1 MIGKLELKLKCQE
14 ELAYPM
20 SSLFHGALMELLPS
34 DYADSMHQS
43 QLHPYTQH
51 LSYRDG
57 DWYWVVCCLNKE
69 AVQKIIRETLWD
81 LQEIH
86 IKKHDWK
93 VEIVGKEYKET
104 STKELMDSFY
114 SEDKDSFIQI
124 HFIAPTAFKQK
135 GEYLFVPD
143 LHCIFQSL
151 MNKYDASVDGESMI
165 DKDTLNSLEE
175 NSKIV
180 RYDLR
185 SVKFPVEKVKIP
197 AFIGKITIK
206 MSGTQTMTNFAH
218 MLFEFGEYS
227 GVGIKTS
234 LGMGCLKII
243 KERGK
248 K

>member
-34 DYADSMHQS
+34 DYADFLHQS
-43 QLHPYTQH
+43 QLHPYAQH
-51 LSYRDG
+51 LEYRDG
-57 DWYWVVCCLNKE
+57 DWYWVICCLDEE
-69 AVQKIIRETLWD
+69 AVQKIIRDTLWD
-81 LQEIH
+81 LKEVH
-86 IKKHDWK
+86 IKKHDWN
-93 VEIVGKEYKET
+93 VEIIGKQYTET

-114 SEDKDSFIQI
+114 SKDKDSFIQI
-124 HFIAPTAFKQK
+124 HFMAPTSFKRQGK
-135 GEYLFVPD
+135 YVFIPD
-143 LHCIFQSL
+143 LRCIFQSL
-151 MNKYDASVDGESMI
+151 MNKYDVALEGESMV
-165 DKDTLNSLEE
+165 DSDTLEVLEE
-175 NSKIV
+175 NVEII

-185 SVKFPVEKVKIP
+185 SVRFPVEKVKIP
-197 AFIGKITIK
+197 AFVGKITIK
-206 MSGTQTMTNFAH
+206 MSGTQTMKNFAH

-234 LGMGCLKII
+234 LGMGCLRII